1 MNSLRSLT
9 KEMGPRADVE
19 FGTRKSLTSR
29 LKGMLASGLLAAA
42 GMLVLTFATS
52 GLAAAQTDPFVG
64 TWKLN
69 TAKSTPARKSET
81 RIVESSPT
89 GMKVSVD
96 RTNADGSNQQFSYTA
111 NLDGKAYPITGTAPY
126 GADSIGVTLTTS
138 NALTFT
144 LWRGGKQIGKGT
156 LLVSADGKTA
166 TLKSKGVNEK
176 GKAEGSVSIYEKQ

>member
-9 KEMGPRADVE
+9 QEMGPRADVE
-19 FGTRKSLTSR
+19 FGTWKSLASR
-29 LKGMLASGLLAAA
+29 LKGKLASGLLAAA
-42 GMLVLTFATS
+42 GMLVLTLASS
-52 GLAAAQTDPFVG
+52 GLAAQTDPFVG
-64 TWKLN
+64 TWKLD

-89 GMKVSVD
+89 GMKVNVD
-96 RTNADGSNQQFSYTA
+96 RTNADGSNQQFNYTA

-138 NALTFT
+138 NTLTFT
-144 LWRGGKQIGKGT
+144 LWRGGKQIGNGT
-156 LLVSADGKTA
+156 LVVSADGKTA
-166 TLKSKGVNEK
+166 TLKSKGVNAK

>member
-1 MNSLRSLT
+1 
-9 KEMGPRADVE
+9 MGPRADVE
-19 FGTRKSLTSR
+19 FGTWKSLASR
-29 LKGMLASGLLAAA
+29 LKGRLASGRLAAA
-42 GMLVLTFATS
+42 GMLVLTLATS

-89 GMKVSVD
+89 GMKVNVD
-96 RTNADGSNQQFSYTA
+96 RTNADGSNQQFNYTA

-138 NALTFT
+138 NTLTFT
-144 LWRGGKQIGKGT
+144 LWRGGKRFRGRQ
-156 LLVSADGKTA
+156 DGDVEIERRQRERQSRRQRFDLREA
-166 TLKSKGVNEK
+166 IARLSLSSSG
-176 GKAEGSVSIYEKQ
+176 AEAG